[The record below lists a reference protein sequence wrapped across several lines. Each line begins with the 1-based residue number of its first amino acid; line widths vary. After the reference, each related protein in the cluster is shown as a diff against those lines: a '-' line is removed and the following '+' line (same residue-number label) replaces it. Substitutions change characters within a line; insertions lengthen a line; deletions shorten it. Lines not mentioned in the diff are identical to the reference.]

1 MPTWAE
7 INLDNLRFN
16 LNNIKNLL
24 EEDIKI
30 CGVIK
35 ADAYGHGAVE
45 VAKLLEK
52 EKVDYLAV
60 ARTAEG
66 IELRQNGITLP
77 ILNLGYTPD
86 EAFEDSI
93 KNKIT
98 MTVYSLETAQKIN
111 EIAKSLGEKA
121 CVHVKIDS
129 GMTRIG
135 FQPNEESVQE
145 IIELNKLEYID
156 LEGMFTHFA
165 TADEVSKE
173 YTYKQ
178 ANNYK
183 FMSDKLDEAG
193 VKIAIKHVSNSAA
206 IMDCPD
212 LRLNMVRAGIILY
225 GHYPSDDVFKDR
237 LELRPAMK
245 LKSKIGHIKQVE
257 PGVGISY
264 GLKYTT
270 TGKETIATVPIGY
283 ADGFTRIQKNP
294 KVLIKGEV
302 FDVVGRICMDQI
314 MVRIDKDIDI
324 KVGDEVILFGE
335 GEVTAE
341 RIAKD
346 LGTINYEVLCMISRR
361 VDRVYMENNELV
373 QINSYLLKK
382 NHDIIIWEA
391 ILCTIR
397 VKKK

>member
-1 MPTWAE
+1 MQKITVPTWAE

-270 TGKETIATVPIGY
+270 TGKEIIATVPIGY

-373 QINSYLLKK
+373 QINSYLLK
-382 NHDIIIWEA
+382 
-391 ILCTIR
+391 
-397 VKKK
+397 

>member
-77 ILNLGYTPD
+77 ILNLGYTPE

-373 QINSYLLKK
+373 QINSYLLK
-382 NHDIIIWEA
+382 
-391 ILCTIR
+391 
-397 VKKK
+397 

>member
-1 MPTWAE
+1 MQKITVPTWAE

-24 EEDIKI
+24 EEDIKV

-98 MTVYSLETAQKIN
+98 MTVYSLETAQKLN

-270 TGKETIATVPIGY
+270 TGKETIVTIPIGY

-373 QINSYLLKK
+373 QINSYLLK
-382 NHDIIIWEA
+382 
-391 ILCTIR
+391 
-397 VKKK
+397 

>member
-1 MPTWAE
+1 MQKITVPTWAE

-135 FQPNEESVQE
+135 FQPNEKSVQE

-165 TADEVSKE
+165 TADEV
-173 YTYKQ
+173 
-178 ANNYK
+178 
-183 FMSDKLDEAG
+183 
-193 VKIAIKHVSNSAA
+193 
-206 IMDCPD
+206 
-212 LRLNMVRAGIILY
+212 
-225 GHYPSDDVFKDR
+225 
-237 LELRPAMK
+237 
-245 LKSKIGHIKQVE
+245 
-257 PGVGISY
+257 
-264 GLKYTT
+264 
-270 TGKETIATVPIGY
+270 
-283 ADGFTRIQKNP
+283 
-294 KVLIKGEV
+294 
-302 FDVVGRICMDQI
+302 
-314 MVRIDKDIDI
+314 
-324 KVGDEVILFGE
+324 
-335 GEVTAE
+335 
-341 RIAKD
+341 
-346 LGTINYEVLCMISRR
+346 
-361 VDRVYMENNELV
+361 
-373 QINSYLLKK
+373 
-382 NHDIIIWEA
+382 
-391 ILCTIR
+391 
-397 VKKK
+397 

>member
-1 MPTWAE
+1 MQKITVPTWAE

-135 FQPNEESVQE
+135 FQPNEKSVQE

-183 FMSDKLDEAG
+183 FMSYKLDEAG

-373 QINSYLLKK
+373 QINSYLLK
-382 NHDIIIWEA
+382 
-391 ILCTIR
+391 
-397 VKKK
+397 

>member
-1 MPTWAE
+1 MRKITVPTWAE

-314 MVRIDKDIDI
+314 MVRIDKNIDI

-373 QINSYLLKK
+373 QINSYLLK
-382 NHDIIIWEA
+382 
-391 ILCTIR
+391 
-397 VKKK
+397 

>member
-1 MPTWAE
+1 MQKITVPTWAE

-77 ILNLGYTPD
+77 ILNLGYTPE

-373 QINSYLLKK
+373 QINSYLLK
-382 NHDIIIWEA
+382 
-391 ILCTIR
+391 
-397 VKKK
+397 

>member
-1 MPTWAE
+1 MQKITVPTWAE

-24 EEDIKI
+24 EEDIKV

-98 MTVYSLETAQKIN
+98 MTVYSLETAQKLN

-193 VKIAIKHVSNSAA
+193 IKIAIKHVSNSAA

-270 TGKETIATVPIGY
+270 TGKETIVTIPIGY

-373 QINSYLLKK
+373 QINSYLLK
-382 NHDIIIWEA
+382 
-391 ILCTIR
+391 
-397 VKKK
+397 

>member
-1 MPTWAE
+1 MQKITVPTWAE

-52 EKVDYLAV
+52 EKEKVDYLAV

-77 ILNLGYTPD
+77 ILNLGYTPE

-373 QINSYLLKK
+373 QINSYLLK
-382 NHDIIIWEA
+382 
-391 ILCTIR
+391 
-397 VKKK
+397 

>member
-1 MPTWAE
+1 MQKITVPTWAE

-77 ILNLGYTPD
+77 ILNLGYTPE

-237 LELRPAMK
+237 LELSPAMK

-270 TGKETIATVPIGY
+270 TDKETIATVPIGY

-373 QINSYLLKK
+373 QINSYLLK
-382 NHDIIIWEA
+382 
-391 ILCTIR
+391 
-397 VKKK
+397 

>member
-1 MPTWAE
+1 MQKIAVPTWAE

-373 QINSYLLKK
+373 QINSYLLK
-382 NHDIIIWEA
+382 
-391 ILCTIR
+391 
-397 VKKK
+397 

>member
-1 MPTWAE
+1 MQKITVPTWAE

-314 MVRIDKDIDI
+314 MVRIDKDMDI

-373 QINSYLLKK
+373 QINSYLLK
-382 NHDIIIWEA
+382 
-391 ILCTIR
+391 
-397 VKKK
+397 

>member
-1 MPTWAE
+1 MQKITVPTWAE

-24 EEDIKI
+24 EEDIKV

-111 EIAKSLGEKA
+111 EVAKSLGEKA
-121 CVHVKIDS
+121 CVHIKIDS

-225 GHYPSDDVFKDR
+225 GHYPSDDVFKER

-257 PGVGISY
+257 PGIGISY

-270 TGKETIATVPIGY
+270 TGKETIATIPIGY

-373 QINSYLLKK
+373 QINSYLLK
-382 NHDIIIWEA
+382 
-391 ILCTIR
+391 
-397 VKKK
+397 

>member
-1 MPTWAE
+1 MQKITVPTWAE

-86 EAFEDSI
+86 EAFEYSI

-373 QINSYLLKK
+373 QINSYLLK
-382 NHDIIIWEA
+382 
-391 ILCTIR
+391 
-397 VKKK
+397 

>member
-1 MPTWAE
+1 MQKITVPTWAE

-270 TGKETIATVPIGY
+270 TGKETTATVPIGY

-373 QINSYLLKK
+373 QINSYLLK
-382 NHDIIIWEA
+382 
-391 ILCTIR
+391 
-397 VKKK
+397 

>member
-1 MPTWAE
+1 MQKITVPTWAE

-193 VKIAIKHVSNSAA
+193 VKIAIKHVSNSAT

-373 QINSYLLKK
+373 QINSYLLK
-382 NHDIIIWEA
+382 
-391 ILCTIR
+391 
-397 VKKK
+397 

>member
-1 MPTWAE
+1 MRKITVPTWAE

-373 QINSYLLKK
+373 QINSYLLK
-382 NHDIIIWEA
+382 
-391 ILCTIR
+391 
-397 VKKK
+397 

>member
-1 MPTWAE
+1 MQKITVPTWAE

-212 LRLNMVRAGIILY
+212 LKLNMVRAGIILY

-373 QINSYLLKK
+373 QINSYLLK
-382 NHDIIIWEA
+382 
-391 ILCTIR
+391 
-397 VKKK
+397 

>member
-1 MPTWAE
+1 MQKITVPTWAE

-77 ILNLGYTPD
+77 ILNLGYTPE

-237 LELRPAMK
+237 LELSPAMK

-373 QINSYLLKK
+373 QINSYLLK
-382 NHDIIIWEA
+382 
-391 ILCTIR
+391 
-397 VKKK
+397 

>member
-1 MPTWAE
+1 MQKITVPTWAE

-135 FQPNEESVQE
+135 FQPNEKSVQE

-270 TGKETIATVPIGY
+270 TGKETISTVPIGY
-283 ADGFTRIQKNP
+283 AD
-294 KVLIKGEV
+294 
-302 FDVVGRICMDQI
+302 
-314 MVRIDKDIDI
+314 
-324 KVGDEVILFGE
+324 
-335 GEVTAE
+335 
-341 RIAKD
+341 
-346 LGTINYEVLCMISRR
+346 
-361 VDRVYMENNELV
+361 
-373 QINSYLLKK
+373 
-382 NHDIIIWEA
+382 
-391 ILCTIR
+391 
-397 VKKK
+397 

>member
-1 MPTWAE
+1 MQKITVPTWAE

-183 FMSDKLDEAG
+183 FMSDKLDEVG

-373 QINSYLLKK
+373 QINSYLLK
-382 NHDIIIWEA
+382 
-391 ILCTIR
+391 
-397 VKKK
+397 

>member
-1 MPTWAE
+1 MQITVPTWAE

-77 ILNLGYTPD
+77 ILNLGYTPE

-373 QINSYLLKK
+373 QINSYLLK
-382 NHDIIIWEA
+382 
-391 ILCTIR
+391 
-397 VKKK
+397 

>member
-1 MPTWAE
+1 MQKITVPTWAE

-294 KVLIKGEV
+294 KVLVKGEV

-373 QINSYLLKK
+373 QINSYLLK
-382 NHDIIIWEA
+382 
-391 ILCTIR
+391 
-397 VKKK
+397 

>member
-1 MPTWAE
+1 MQKITVPTWAE

-16 LNNIKNLL
+16 LNNIKDLL

-373 QINSYLLKK
+373 QINSYLLK
-382 NHDIIIWEA
+382 
-391 ILCTIR
+391 
-397 VKKK
+397 

>member
-1 MPTWAE
+1 MQKITVPTWAE

-16 LNNIKNLL
+16 LKNIKNLL
-24 EEDIKI
+24 EEDIKV

-45 VAKLLEK
+45 VAKLLQE

-121 CVHVKIDS
+121 CVHIKIDS

-135 FQPNEESVQE
+135 FQPNEESVQD
-145 IIELNKLEYID
+145 IVKLNKLEYIN

-193 VKIAIKHVSNSAA
+193 VEIAIKHVSNSAA

-225 GHYPSDDVFKDR
+225 GHYPSDDVFKER
-237 LELRPAMK
+237 LELKPAMK

-257 PGVGISY
+257 PGIGISY

-270 TGKETIATVPIGY
+270 TSMETIATIPIGY

-294 KVLIKGEV
+294 KVIIKGEV

-314 MVRIDKDIDI
+314 MVRIDKDVDI

-373 QINSYLLKK
+373 QINSYLLK
-382 NHDIIIWEA
+382 
-391 ILCTIR
+391 
-397 VKKK
+397 

>member
-1 MPTWAE
+1 MQKITVPTWAE

-294 KVLIKGEV
+294 KVIIKGEV

-361 VDRVYMENNELV
+361 VDCVYMENNELV
-373 QINSYLLKK
+373 QINSYLLK
-382 NHDIIIWEA
+382 
-391 ILCTIR
+391 
-397 VKKK
+397 

>member
-1 MPTWAE
+1 MQKITVPTWAE

-373 QINSYLLKK
+373 QINSYLLK
-382 NHDIIIWEA
+382 
-391 ILCTIR
+391 
-397 VKKK
+397 

>member
-1 MPTWAE
+1 MQKITVPTWAE

-16 LNNIKNLL
+16 LKNIKNLL
-24 EEDIKI
+24 EEDIKV

-45 VAKLLEK
+45 VAKLLQK

-111 EIAKSLGEKA
+111 EVAKSLGEKA
-121 CVHVKIDS
+121 CVHIKIDS

-135 FQPNEESVQE
+135 FQPNEESVQD
-145 IIELNKLEYID
+145 IVKLNKLEYIN

-193 VKIAIKHVSNSAA
+193 VEIAIKHVSNSAA

-225 GHYPSDDVFKDR
+225 GHYPSDDVFKER
-237 LELRPAMK
+237 LELKPAMK

-257 PGVGISY
+257 PGIGISY

-270 TGKETIATVPIGY
+270 TRMETIATIPIGY

-373 QINSYLLKK
+373 QINSYLLK
-382 NHDIIIWEA
+382 
-391 ILCTIR
+391 
-397 VKKK
+397 

>member
-1 MPTWAE
+1 MPSWAE

-373 QINSYLLKK
+373 QINSYLLK
-382 NHDIIIWEA
+382 
-391 ILCTIR
+391 
-397 VKKK
+397 

>member
-1 MPTWAE
+1 MQKITVPTWAE

-237 LELRPAMK
+237 LELSPAMK

-373 QINSYLLKK
+373 QINSYLLK
-382 NHDIIIWEA
+382 
-391 ILCTIR
+391 
-397 VKKK
+397 

>member
-1 MPTWAE
+1 MQKITVPTWAE

-346 LGTINYEVLCMISRR
+346 LATINYEVLCMISRR

-373 QINSYLLKK
+373 QINSYLLK
-382 NHDIIIWEA
+382 
-391 ILCTIR
+391 
-397 VKKK
+397 